1 MTAVKSFGGHS
12 VAGLKVEANCEDK
25 DNQLVE
31 SSLTDAYGNFLI
43 KGLIPGKNYV
53 VKVTSKS
60 NVIMMPDFLKI
71 QVGQKDTKG
80 VP

>member
-1 MTAVKSFGGHS
+1 M
-12 VAGLKVEANCEDK
+12 AGLKVEANCEDK

-31 SSLTDAYGNFLI
+31 SSTTDNFGNFLI
-43 KGLIPGKNYV
+43 KGLIPGKNYI
-53 VKVTSKS
+53 VKVSSKS

-80 VP
+80 VPSTHRS